1 MQGNAFYI
9 QLKGL
14 MTILCYRFFVSLNHR
29 SDKTSLKEKYDTGY
43 NLGFCFFFN
52 FWFYIDQA
60 LIWISLYVQFFMDT
74 SPFSKNKKKSISFE
88 KLKKVILG
96 TKMFFF
102 LFETLKGYFWKFG
115 APFILSYITM
125 LFSCFVIMDNVPSL
139 IDFNM

>member
-14 MTILCYRFFVSLNHR
+14 MTMLCYRFFVSLNHR

-88 KLKKVILG
+88 KLKKVIPG

-102 LFETLKGYFWKFG
+102 SFWNSKGLFLEIWC
-115 APFILSYITM
+115 PFYSFIYYYVVF
-125 LFSCFVIMDNVPSL
+125 LFCYYGQCSL
-139 IDFNM
+139 IDRL